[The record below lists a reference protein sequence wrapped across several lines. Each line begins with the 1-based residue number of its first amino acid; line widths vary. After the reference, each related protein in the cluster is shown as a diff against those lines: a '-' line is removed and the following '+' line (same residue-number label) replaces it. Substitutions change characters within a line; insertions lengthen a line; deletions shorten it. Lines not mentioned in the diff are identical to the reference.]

1 MKKIFITKREM
12 YSDIK
17 SLNREIYDLKEAI
30 SRGDEHLA
38 RTQEENSRLS
48 DELENVYALLKTIK
62 DSTKD
67 KTIETLCILKMSD
80 IKNISGVYI
89 HE

>member
-17 SLNREIYDLKEAI
+17 SLNSEIYDLKEVN
-30 SRGDEHLA
+30 SRLDEDLS
-38 RTQEENSRLS
+38 RKEEKNSRLS
-48 DELENVYALLKTIK
+48 DEIENVYNLLKTIK
-62 DSTKD
+62 DLTKD
-67 KTIETLCILKMSD
+67 KTIETLCILKMAD
-80 IKNISGVYI
+80 LKNISGVYI